1 MLTCCLKCNKDTE
14 IIDSKV
20 IETKNSRTMLPS
32 KCAACG
38 NKKSRFLKNQEAN
51 GTLNSLGLI
60 TPLRKFPLLG
70 DILF

>member
-14 IIDSKV
+14 NINSKV
-20 IETKNSRTMLPS
+20 IETKNGRTMLSS

-51 GTLNSLGLI
+51 RMLNSLDLK
-60 TPLRKFPLLG
+60 TPLRKIPLLG